1 MKALQGIKIVDFTWS
16 MAGPLA
22 ISFLAGHGATVVHV
36 ESSTRPEFFRTSGPY
51 KDRIPGLDRSGYF
64 AFFGANKYSLALN
77 LNHPRAHIVTRRLVE
92 WADVLADNFT
102 PGQMAKWGLDY
113 EQVRKIKPD
122 IIVLSISQMGQTGP
136 LSKLSGTGTNLVGM
150 AGFTAITGWPDREP
164 VQPFGGYPDFISG
177 ALSACS
183 LMAALIYRR
192 ETGKGQMI
200 DVSQLEAATQFLA
213 PLILNYTVNGEEGK
227 RKGNRCDYAAP
238 NGVYPCKGDDRWC
251 AISVITEED
260 WSNFCT
266 AIKSPRWTKDPKF
279 SSLTARKKN
288 EDELDRL
295 VSMWTVN
302 FTAEEVMATLQRH
315 GIAAG
320 VVQSACDLVRD
331 PQLTARNTLWEL
343 THRELGN
350 YLHLGE
356 LFRLSLTPAAGERPA
371 PCLGEHTEYVC
382 RELLEMPDEEFIE
395 LLLDKVFE

>member
-1 MKALQGIKIVDFTWS
+1 
-16 MAGPLA
+16 
-22 ISFLAGHGATVVHV
+22 
-36 ESSTRPEFFRTSGPY
+36 
-51 KDRIPGLDRSGYF
+51 
-64 AFFGANKYSLALN
+64 
-77 LNHPRAHIVTRRLVE
+77 
-92 WADVLADNFT
+92 
-102 PGQMAKWGLDY
+102 
-113 EQVRKIKPD
+113 
-122 IIVLSISQMGQTGP
+122 
-136 LSKLSGTGTNLVGM
+136 
-150 AGFTAITGWPDREP
+150 
-164 VQPFGGYPDFISG
+164 
-177 ALSACS
+177 
-183 LMAALIYRR
+183 
-192 ETGKGQMI
+192 
-200 DVSQLEAATQFLA
+200 
-213 PLILNYTVNGEEGK
+213 LNYTVNGEEGK

-266 AIKSPRWTKDPKF
+266 AIKSPPWTKDPKF

-343 THRELGN
+343 THRDLGN

-356 LFRLSLTPAAGERPA
+356 LFRMSLTPAAGERPA